1 MKQTFRFAN
10 ILISMLFA
18 WIGTEAQKIEIGP
31 LVYTIDNDGKA
42 VGELSD
48 FMSVNDLFDVIVI
61 PANVASKGVRH
72 KVESIKEGSFPYN
85 VKYLKIEDSKEPL
98 YFPQPR
104 KGLNVEYL
112 YIGRDFINRVII
124 NAKTIIV
131 GKNVTDLKSDG
142 YDVISGADTIIV
154 QSELPVFL
162 DTNQMGNILKDIQ
175 KDNNG
180 NIVSGKL
187 KRKFTLIV
195 PKGTKQAYKRANV
208 WKEMDIIER
217 DEPTAIENYFNKLRI
232 YDMPIAHA
240 NAHFYYEKAE
250 NFIKKN
256 KVIQENTD
264 GRTPR
269 IWAETKKNKDG
280 SYSYL
285 VYRKNTGG
293 HNGHYYPELA
303 QTYLFYE
310 IKVSKNAISY
320 YREDSAIVPSDFY
333 TPEETSDIMK
343 IGSMKVPKDPFNG
356 GMHSPLSV
364 EEKHKIGVS
373 SLKEQIWINDKTYT
387 INVKKSCSHSHQP
400 LYRGSVMPGLNVGVG
415 VYTNSRGKRTV
426 VKDHF
431 PDFQFKHKV
440 TYTIPLD
447 EIARE
452 TGMKKELLIAYM
464 IEHKD
469 DGFGIPLLKKHIYG
483 VYDINGF
490 IYCAYRAFELD
501 KHKALITE
509 NARQKILEHWK
520 QEFWFDEQ
528 DSIRLAKEQEIQKQ
542 QEAALR
548 QQLGADK
555 TASLEKAEKEGVK
568 LVDLGLSVLWADR
581 NVGADDLTDQGNL
594 YAWGEIEPK
603 TKSSD
608 SKYNPIIKL
617 KKGAVLDS
625 ASDPAT
631 VRWGTGW
638 HVPTEAQWRELINK
652 CTIREH
658 NSRMGI
664 IVIGPNGNSIFLP
677 FSNYYKAV
685 SCWANNASPTTKNVM
700 SVIFRK
706 GNNISIGEIPFYK
719 DIYSVNPKSVIL
731 PVRAVME

>member
-10 ILISMLFA
+10 ILIYMLFA

-42 VGELSD
+42 VGELSE
-48 FMSVNDLFDVIVI
+48 MKSVNDHFDVIVI

-72 KVESIKEGSFPYN
+72 KVKSIKEGSFPYN
-85 VKYLKIEDSKEPL
+85 VKYLKIEDSKDPL

-112 YIGRDFINRVII
+112 YIGRDFSNRAIN

-131 GKNVTDLKSDG
+131 GKNVTYLS
-142 YDVISGADTIIV
+142 YNVISGADTIIV
-154 QSELPVFL
+154 QSELPVFF
-162 DTNQMGNILKDIQ
+162 DANQMGDILKDIQ

-187 KRKFTLIV
+187 PRKFTLIV
-195 PKGTKQAYKRANV
+195 PKGTKQTYKRANI

-232 YDMPIAHA
+232 YDMPVTHV

-250 NFIKKN
+250 RFIKKN

-293 HNGHYYPELA
+293 HNGYYYPELA
-303 QTYLFYE
+303 QTFLFYE

-320 YREDSAIVPSDFY
+320 YEEDREIVYCDFY
-333 TPEETSDIMK
+333 ETS
-343 IGSMKVPKDPFNG
+343 GSMKVPEDPFNG
-356 GMHSPLSV
+356 GKGRNTPLSR

-373 SLKEQIWINDKTYT
+373 SFKEQIWINDKTYT

-400 LYRGSVMPGLNVGVG
+400 LYRGSVMPGQNYGIG
-415 VYTNSRGKRTV
+415 VYTNSRGKRTAV
-426 VKDHF
+426 RDYY

-440 TYTIPLD
+440 TYTISLD

-490 IYCAYRAFELD
+490 IYCTYRAFELD

-520 QEFWFDEQ
+520 QEFWFNEQ

-568 LVDLGLSVLWADR
+568 FVDLGLSVLWADR
-581 NVGADDLTDQGNL
+581 NVGADDLTDPGNL

-608 SKYNPIIKL
+608 SKYKPIIKL

-625 ASDPAT
+625 SSDPAT

-638 HVPTEAQWRELINK
+638 HVPTEAQWRELIKK

-677 FSNYYKAV
+677 FSNYDKVISY
-685 SCWANNASPTTKNVM
+685 WANNASPTTKYVM
-700 SVIFRK
+700 SVVFQK
-706 GNNISIGEIPFYK
+706 DKYISIGEIPFYK
-719 DIYSVNPKSVIL
+719 DIYSVNPKYVIL